1 MKNILITFICATV
14 FLLLFASDASAGQE
28 QRFILLTGNGIVR
41 DTKTGLEW
49 KVGPDKDMNW
59 HEARTWVQNL
69 NLDGGGW
76 RMPTL
81 DELEGL
87 YEKGASRLNMTPL
100 LKTTGWQ
107 VWSDKIKDTT
117 FAWGFYFCRGGK
129 GWDSCFFPYNFRVF
143 AVRSRVD
150 G

>member
-1 MKNILITFICATV
+1 MKRILITFICGTIL
-14 FLLLFASDASAGQE
+14 LLLFASDGSAKQG
-28 QRFILLTGNGIVR
+28 QRFVLLNNNGIVR

-49 KVGPDKDMNW
+49 KVGPDKDTNW
-59 HEARTWVQNL
+59 HEANSWVQSL
-69 NLDGGGW
+69 TLDGGGW

-87 YEKGASRLNMTPL
+87 YNKGASLLNMTPL

-107 VWSDKIKDTT
+107 VWSCENKNES

-129 GWDSCFFPYNFRVF
+129 GWDSHTFPYNFRVF
-143 AVRSRVD
+143 AVRSRGD